1 MRKWVLL
8 LLAGLLI
15 GTAIGQQQQSVP
27 LSGKNALNI
36 LGQKFGA
43 DHFQWIVEMRAFNG
57 VPQPKE
63 WSVVVYDPAS
73 IYLLNEYWVGDGRA
87 VNEGPYDKLYPDK
100 APIGYIDFAKLKLDS
115 VAAFTVAEGE
125 ARKARVGFDSLNYV
139 LRAREYSNEPVW
151 ILALVD
157 AEQRLVGKVH
167 VSGVTGSVLRTI
179 WINRQGPTPKVID
192 SAANNRNQAGV
203 SAPATSGTGGSNN
216 VKQPAN
222 GQLYPSTRPKQGSV
236 RIPERR
242 VLGAQQ
248 Q

>member
-1 MRKWVLL
+1 MRKWILL
-8 LLAGLLI
+8 SLTVLLI

-43 DHFQWIVEMRAFNG
+43 NRFLWIVEMRAFKG

-63 WSVVVYDPAS
+63 WTVVVYDPAS
-73 IYLLNEYWVGDGRA
+73 IYLLNEYWVGEGGRT
-87 VNEGPYDKLYPDK
+87 VNEGPYDEIYPDK
-100 APIGYIDFAKLKLDS
+100 APIGYIDFTKLKLDS

-125 ARKARVGFDSLNYV
+125 ARRARVGFDSLNYV

-157 AEQRLVGKVH
+157 AEDRLVGKVH
-167 VSGVTGSVLRTI
+167 VSGVTGSVLRTV
-179 WINRQGPTPKVID
+179 WINRQGPSPKVID
-192 SAANNRNQAGV
+192 TALPGNS
-203 SAPATSGTGGSNN
+203 PATGIPGASGNTTQQRPTSGE
-216 VKQPAN
+216 
-222 GQLYPSTRPKQGSV
+222 LYPSTRPKQGSV

-242 VLGAQQ
+242 VLGADQ
-248 Q
+248 